1 MPASIRSLTGEPGD
15 NGRMARPAVQSP
27 ATRRG
32 AAARLRHDLGKA
44 VRFSATPAGEATSA
58 ALRRRLAADLL
69 AARSGPDETLDA
81 VAVFDRWW
89 RSEGA
94 LFGPGSG
101 SPPAT
106 AATACL
112 ARIREAVEI
121 MRELL
126 PRLDALADDE
136 LRELDSAARVVDAE
150 TRALRDAV
158 AREDAGGAP

>member
-1 MPASIRSLTGEPGD
+1 
-15 NGRMARPAVQSP
+15 MARPAVQSP
-27 ATRRG
+27 ATRRA

-44 VRFSATPAGEATSA
+44 VRFSAPAAGEETSA

-69 AARSGPDETLDA
+69 ATRSGPDETLDA

-106 AATACL
+106 ATATPTATGCL

-121 MRELL
+121 MRPLL
-126 PRLDALADDE
+126 PRLDALTDGE

-158 AREDAGGAP
+158 REDAGGAP

>member
-1 MPASIRSLTGEPGD
+1 
-15 NGRMARPAVQSP
+15 MARPAVQSP

-101 SPPAT
+101 SPSAT
-106 AATACL
+106 AAAETATACL

-126 PRLDALADDE
+126 PRLDTLTDDE

-150 TRALRDAV
+150 TRAFRDVV

>member
-1 MPASIRSLTGEPGD
+1 
-15 NGRMARPAVQSP
+15 MARPAVQSP

-44 VRFSATPAGEATSA
+44 VRFSATPAGEATSD

-69 AARSGPDETLDA
+69 TTRSGPDETLDA

-101 SPPAT
+101 SPSVTAAT
-106 AATACL
+106 AAATAKACL

-126 PRLDALADDE
+126 PRLDTLTDDE